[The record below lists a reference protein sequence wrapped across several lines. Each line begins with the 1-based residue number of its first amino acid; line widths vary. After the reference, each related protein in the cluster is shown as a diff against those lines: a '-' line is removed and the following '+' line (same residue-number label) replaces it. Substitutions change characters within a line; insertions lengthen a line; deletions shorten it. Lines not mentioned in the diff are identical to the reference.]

1 MLRSI
6 ATLTESRFETW
17 LLQINGRPKSD
28 GNNEATTKATQIIP
42 PPQRQ
47 PEIIHLHTSSY
58 QISKAVETLA
68 TLYEVPPSLDVKS
81 ASSLDRSATE

>member
-1 MLRSI
+1 MAHQRVM
-6 ATLTESRFETW
+6 
-17 LLQINGRPKSD
+17 
-28 GNNEATTKATQIIP
+28 ATTTRRLHNSYHLNLNP
-42 PPQRQ
+42 T
-47 PEIIHLHTSSY
+47 IIHPHTSSY